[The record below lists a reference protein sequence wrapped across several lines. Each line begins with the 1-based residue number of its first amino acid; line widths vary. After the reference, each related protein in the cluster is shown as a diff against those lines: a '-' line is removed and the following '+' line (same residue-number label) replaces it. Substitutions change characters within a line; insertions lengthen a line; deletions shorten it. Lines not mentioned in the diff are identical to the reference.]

1 MGEVLDAQPDIIN
14 ERGTLKGHT
23 GLRTALHFGVHHES
37 VVKLLLDRG
46 ADPNIRDEGDNA
58 FPLHFAA
65 ERGDLPIIQL
75 LVDHGAETAAGE
87 VDDHRLDIIGW
98 ATCFGDANKDIVDY
112 LLAHG
117 ARHNI
122 FSAVA
127 TGATA
132 VIRDLASRSTAD
144 LDKVMDHANQGRRPL
159 HLAVVKRQR
168 AAAETLLDL
177 GADVNATDTA
187 GLTALDQAA
196 LDANVEIAQFLIE
209 RGARIELPAAIG
221 LNRTEDVERLLRD
234 EPDCLKPAHR
244 WGRLIVRAAEH
255 ASGDAIEALIR
266 HGASVNVQ
274 DDMETSID
282 HTSGYTPLHAAA
294 WNGNTAAAAV
304 LLKHGADPT
313 IRDGK
318 YCGTPAG
325 WADYNNKPEC
335 RDLILE
341 ANIDIFDAIAFDRA
355 DRIPAILD
363 RDPQA
368 LVRPFREYASCE
380 PGDESR
386 PVRDMTPLDA
396 ATAANKAEA
405 VRILTSRGAELG

>member
-1 MGEVLDAQPDIIN
+1 MRETT
-14 ERGTLKGHT
+14 RSRCTLPQ
-23 GLRTALHFGVHHES
+23 S
-37 VVKLLLDRG
+37 
-46 ADPNIRDEGDNA
+46 
-58 FPLHFAA
+58 AA
-65 ERGDLPIIQL
+65 ICPIIQL

-196 LDANVEIAQFLIE
+196 LDANVEMAQFLIE
-209 RGARIELPAAIG
+209 QARGSSCRRPSAS
-221 LNRTEDVERLLRD
+221 TVHEDVERLLRD

-304 LLKHGADPT
+304 LLEHGADPT

-318 YCGTPAG
+318 YLRHAG
-325 WADYNNKPEC
+325 RLGRLQQQARVPRPDSRGATSTSSMRSRSIE
-335 RDLILE
+335 RT
-341 ANIDIFDAIAFDRA
+341 AFRRFSTA
-355 DRIPAILD
+355 TR
-363 RDPQA
+363 RRWC
-368 LVRPFREYASCE
+368 VRFGSMPVAS
-380 PGDESR
+380 
-386 PVRDMTPLDA
+386 LA
-396 ATAANKAEA
+396 
-405 VRILTSRGAELG
+405 TSRGRSGT